1 MEHSIFHR
9 LSRVLWGVIVIL
21 IVLLAVYVSV
31 GRMLATMVSGF
42 QQEIVQELNARVP
55 FVIEARQV
63 AGQWHSFTPV
73 LVLNDLRL
81 SVPGSEQRSIELVQ
95 GRIDLDV
102 AGSLRTW
109 TPQMSQLRLGGLALS
124 GELTADGQLRI
135 KGFERGDTRI
145 GEWLENTLL
154 NVEHIA
160 LDEISLELALPNGG
174 QRRFDLDLQ
183 LSRNGS
189 YRRVEARLHT
199 SSGAR
204 IFALAEGVGNPFEP
218 RLFNGDAYL
227 KLEAADV
234 GAVTDLLVGREPV
247 VSVEGGIALE
257 LWSSWEQ
264 GAPAAELRI
273 DSRDLLMAA
282 TDGAWQLPLDRVAF
296 EAKLVERKKNWAL
309 FVTGLE
315 VARSGETVRVP
326 RLQLDAWGETLRV
339 RAEDF
344 PLGPTGTI
352 AADTDFV
359 SAAAA
364 GVLRTLRPGGSL
376 PTLQLHVADIGA
388 PAEDWEVLANFHEVT
403 VDSWKGAPGVTGA
416 SGYLELAPGGGF
428 VVLDNQNFSMD
439 FPTIYQQ
446 PLYYEDFHGTI
457 NIDWNAEAVKLSSGL
472 VTAHG
477 AEGVAKVLFG
487 LNIPLQPS
495 RVGLEMDL
503 LVGLEDSHPI
513 HRTKYVPD
521 ILNKG
526 LRDWL
531 SGSIGEGVIE
541 QGGFLW
547 RGSLP
552 PAASALRTVQLF
564 FNIEDTQLSY
574 HPDWPALAE
583 LDGILLI
590 DDSDVSVWSEHASLF
605 DSRIDQL
612 SVETWVNDAYQI
624 MLAVDGGLQGPAAD
638 GLAVINGAVIGG
650 YVGNVFAD
658 WQLAGALQ
666 TQLTLLMNLTDKS
679 VPPQV
684 EVQTRWQ
691 DVDLEIQPGNLA
703 VDNINGELTYSTGQG
718 FNSND
723 LTGELW
729 GHPLTARVEQR
740 KPAGADE
747 AGASPSSVAV
757 NISTRADF
765 RDVRQ
770 WLDLDMLA
778 FASDETAVDIEIL
791 VAPGQPPLLAIES
804 ALSGVSLDFP
814 SPWQKSAATQ
824 RPFRLEMQLGGDSML
839 LGLDLDGG
847 VKLNLDVRDGALRSG
862 ALAFAQEPS
871 ELEPG
876 ALRISG
882 HVPQLD
888 VGEWT
893 RFITDYFLSE
903 PQVEADAETAPGG
916 VAIVIDELHT
926 DSLLVGGTQLSDVVF
941 SMTYAQGQWQAS
953 ARTDWLRGAFRSG
966 FDDGSSQ
973 LDISYLDLSGLGQLQ
988 LSGEDQQLVDEDLQS
1003 SADDQPLS
1011 DVDRQQPLELPDMRV
1026 NILELHRAERL
1037 LGNLAFDLRSQG
1049 ALLSARDITGDI
1061 AGLQLLA
1068 SEPGHL
1074 QWRQGVDSRTQL
1086 EAALHFK
1093 DLGQTL
1099 VQLGYQ
1105 KILET
1110 QEGRF
1115 DLALDWPGGPQDF
1128 SLLEGRGSLQVDIE
1142 HGSFLEAPSGASGTL
1157 RVVSILNLAEIVRRL
1172 SLSHMFESGIS
1183 FDHVDG
1189 EVYLHAGTI
1198 EVPTLEVRGGA
1209 SSFAFSGVS
1218 EVAQETLDGELVV
1231 TLPVASNLPWLA
1243 ALTVGLPVAA
1253 GVFVLS
1259 KVFEDQVDRLTSA
1272 VYLTTGTWDD
1282 PQVNF
1287 DRIFDDSSRD
1297 VSPVDAQSVQAT
1309 GSAEPAQ
1316 SAEP

>member
-1 MEHSIFHR
+1 
-9 LSRVLWGVIVIL
+9 V
-21 IVLLAVYVSV
+21 
-31 GRMLATMVSGF
+31 
-42 QQEIVQELNARVP
+42 
-55 FVIEARQV
+55 
-63 AGQWHSFTPV
+63 
-73 LVLNDLRL
+73 
-81 SVPGSEQRSIELVQ
+81 
-95 GRIDLDV
+95 
-102 AGSLRTW
+102 
-109 TPQMSQLRLGGLALS
+109 
-124 GELTADGQLRI
+124 
-135 KGFERGDTRI
+135 
-145 GEWLENTLL
+145 
-154 NVEHIA
+154 
-160 LDEISLELALPNGG
+160 
-174 QRRFDLDLQ
+174 
-183 LSRNGS
+183 
-189 YRRVEARLHT
+189 
-199 SSGAR
+199 
-204 IFALAEGVGNPFEP
+204 
-218 RLFNGDAYL
+218 
-227 KLEAADV
+227 
-234 GAVTDLLVGREPV
+234 
-247 VSVEGGIALE
+247 
-257 LWSSWEQ
+257 
-264 GAPAAELRI
+264 
-273 DSRDLLMAA
+273 
-282 TDGAWQLPLDRVAF
+282 
-296 EAKLVERKKNWAL
+296 
-309 FVTGLE
+309 
-315 VARSGETVRVP
+315 
-326 RLQLDAWGETLRV
+326 
-339 RAEDF
+339 
-344 PLGPTGTI
+344 
-352 AADTDFV
+352 ADTDFV

-364 GVLRTLRPGGSL
+364 GVLRTLRPEGSL

-388 PAEDWEVLANFHEVT
+388 PGEDWEVLANFHEVA
-403 VDSWKGAPGVTGA
+403 VDSWKGAPGVTAA
-416 SGYLELAPGGGF
+416 SGYLQLAPGGGF
-428 VVLDNQNFSMD
+428 VVLDNQDFSMD

-446 PLYYEDFHGTI
+446 PLHYEDFHGTI

-487 LNIPLQPS
+487 LNIPLLPS
-495 RVGLEMDL
+495 RVGLEMGL

-531 SGSIGEGVIE
+531 SDSIGEGVIE

-574 HPDWPALAE
+574 HPAWPALTE

-605 DSRIDQL
+605 DSHIDQL
-612 SVETWVNDAYQI
+612 SVETWVNDAYEI
-624 MLAVDGGLQGPAAD
+624 MLAVDGGLHGPAAD

-658 WQLAGALQ
+658 WRLAGELQ

-679 VPPQV
+679 VPPLV
-684 EVQTRWQ
+684 EVQTWWQ
-691 DVDLEIQPGNLA
+691 GVDLEIQPGNLA
-703 VDNINGELTYSTGQG
+703 VDNISGELTYSTGQG
-718 FNSND
+718 FNSTD
-723 LTGELW
+723 LSGELW

-778 FASDETAVDIEIL
+778 FASDETAVDIEVL
-791 VAPGQPPLLAIES
+791 VAPGQPPLIAIES

-814 SPWQKSAATQ
+814 SPWNKLAATQ
-824 RPFRLEMQLGGDSML
+824 TPFRLELQLGGDSML

-847 VKLNLDVRDGALRSG
+847 VKLDLDVRDGALRSG
-862 ALAFAQEPS
+862 ALAFAQEPA
-871 ELEPG
+871 ELESG

-893 RFITDYFLSE
+893 RFVTDYFLSE
-903 PQVEADAETAPGG
+903 PQVDAGAETAPAA
-916 VAIVIDELHT
+916 VAIIIDELHT
-926 DSLLVGGTQLSDVVF
+926 DSLLVGSTELSDVVF
-941 SMTYAQGQWQAS
+941 SMTYAEGQWQAS

-973 LDISYLDLSGLGQLQ
+973 LDISYLDLSGLDELQ
-988 LSGEDQQLVDEDLQS
+988 LSGEDQQLFDGDPQPSGEDQ
-1003 SADDQPLS
+1003 
-1011 DVDRQQPLELPDMRV
+1011 QQPLELPDMRV
-1026 NILELHRAERL
+1026 NIHELHRGERL
-1037 LGNLAFDLRSQG
+1037 LGNVAFDLRSQG
-1049 ALLSARDITGDI
+1049 ALLSAEGITGDI
-1061 AGLQLLA
+1061 VGMQLLA
-1068 SEPGHL
+1068 SEPGRL
-1074 QWRQGVDSRTQL
+1074 QWRQGVDSRTHL

-1105 KILET
+1105 EVLET
-1110 QEGRF
+1110 REGRF
-1115 DLALDWPGGPQDF
+1115 DLALDWPGGPQNF
-1128 SLLEGRGSLQVDIE
+1128 SLLEGRGSLRVDIE
-1142 HGSFLEAPSGASGTL
+1142 HGSFPDAPSGASGTL

-1198 EVPTLEVRGGA
+1198 EVPNLEVQGGA
-1209 SSFAFSGVS
+1209 SSFQFSGVS
-1218 EVAQETLDGELVV
+1218 EVADQTLDGELVV
-1231 TLPVASNLPWLA
+1231 TLPVASNLPWVA

-1253 GVFVLS
+1253 GVFLLS

-1282 PQVNF
+1282 PQIKF

-1297 VSPVDAQSVQAT
+1297 VSPVDAESVQA
-1309 GSAEPAQ
+1309 AEPAQ
-1316 SAEP
+1316 PAEP